1 MTGWCACRG
10 TGRAGT
16 VGTIPPDPGAPE
28 HTMAPSH
35 PTVLKL
41 QPGESRLIRL
51 QAGDQLFAAQG
62 SLQLTEPPETLDEQA
77 WRLRRTLHC
86 GAGHAVTRA
95 GWVRL
100 EAGDAP
106 AQLQL
111 NSAAPAHDRDTLPAC
126 DPRAAVSPAARS
138 VWQLVE
144 RLAVAVA
151 NSARQ
156 RQQMPS

>member
-1 MTGWCACRG
+1 MTPTSAARLSLH
-10 TGRAGT
+10 
-16 VGTIPPDPGAPE
+16 PG
-28 HTMAPSH
+28 
-35 PTVLKL
+35 
-41 QPGESRLIRL
+41 QSRMLRL
-51 QAGDQLFAAQG
+51 RAGDQLFAAQG
-62 SLQLTEPPETLDEQA
+62 SLLLTEPPEALDEQA

-86 GAGHAVTRA
+86 GEGHAVTRD

-106 AQLQL
+106 VQVQLA
-111 NSAAPAHDRDTLPAC
+111 SAGAHRAHVTLPRC
-126 DPRAAVSPAARS
+126 DPRVTVSPAARG

-144 RLAVAVA
+144 RLATALA

>member
-1 MTGWCACRG
+1 MT
-10 TGRAGT
+10 
-16 VGTIPPDPGAPE
+16 
-28 HTMAPSH
+28 
-35 PTVLKL
+35 PTSAARLSL
-41 QPGESRLIRL
+41 QPGQARMLRLR
-51 QAGDQLFAAQG
+51 AGDQLFAAQG
-62 SLQLTEPPETLDEQA
+62 SLLLTEPPEALDEQA

-86 GAGHAVTRA
+86 GEGHAVTHD

-106 AQLQL
+106 VQVQLA
-111 NSAAPAHDRDTLPAC
+111 STGAHRTHATLPAC
-126 DPRAAVSPAARS
+126 DPRVTVSPAARG

-144 RLAVAVA
+144 RLATALA

>member
-1 MTGWCACRG
+1 MTPTSAARLSLH
-10 TGRAGT
+10 
-16 VGTIPPDPGAPE
+16 PG
-28 HTMAPSH
+28 
-35 PTVLKL
+35 
-41 QPGESRLIRL
+41 QSRMLRL
-51 QAGDQLFAAQG
+51 RAGDQLFTAQG
-62 SLQLTEPPETLDEQA
+62 SLLLTEPPEAMDEQA
-77 WRLRRTLHC
+77 WRLRRTLRC
-86 GAGHAVTRA
+86 GEGHGVTRD

-106 AQLQL
+106 AQVQL
-111 NSAAPAHDRDTLPAC
+111 SSTGARRAHDTLPAC
-126 DPRAAVSPAARS
+126 DPRVTVSPAARG